1 MSIHCRKTENSSRY
15 GPTAPPGLARMRT
28 SARAGVAATM
38 HQRAAKNARRTS
50 ILHSRLPFA
59 PHRKYLENYSS
70 SRLIKGIRPHLDPAD
85 GAERTSGFPY
95 EQAK

>member
-1 MSIHCRKTENSSRY
+1 
-15 GPTAPPGLARMRT
+15 
-28 SARAGVAATM
+28 
-38 HQRAAKNARRTS
+38 
-50 ILHSRLPFA
+50 LPFA

>member
-1 MSIHCRKTENSSRY
+1 
-15 GPTAPPGLARMRT
+15 
-28 SARAGVAATM
+28 
-38 HQRAAKNARRTS
+38 
-50 ILHSRLPFA
+50 LPFA

-95 EQAK
+95 EQANKVAQKGLGVIVWENPAEGLGGEAADRGGVTHHSHAARFSLWRFGIDNFFF